1 MSFLK
6 RLEKSISKMEK
17 RIENE
22 EEKVKKLEEKYNDKK
37 ITKAKFNIEK
47 RKIQD
52 KIKSLRARHQTLKG
66 LVVKE
71 IHHQEEKAEEKE
83 KKKEE
88 KLKKKGEK

>member
-1 MSFLK
+1 MSFLT
-6 RLEKSISKMEK
+6 RLDKNIKKMEK

-22 EEKVKKLEEKYNDKK
+22 ESKIQKLDEKYNDKK

-47 RKIQD
+47 RKIHD

-71 IHHQEEKAEEKE
+71 IHHHEEKE
-83 KKKEE
+83 KKKEK